1 MYPAHAPIKHTGVH
15 GRVHF
20 AVTQNVTVI
29 IVTVYLNTSLLQK
42 QSFCTEEIKVALE
55 AHTWFSNGT
64 KSLKL
69 IRTMKPVK
77 MEKL

>member
-1 MYPAHAPIKHTGVH
+1 MYPAHAPIKHTGVY

-42 QSFCTEEIKVALE
+42 QSFCTEEVKVALE
-55 AHTWFSNGT
+55 GHTWFSNGT

-69 IRTMKPVK
+69 IRTMKLVK
-77 MEKL
+77 MERL